1 MTNVNN
7 IGLLNK
13 TRGDKVIWAIVVV
26 LALVSMLAVYS
37 STGLLAYKYN
47 RGNTEVYLFK
57 QVVTTIMGLAII
69 YFSHRVN
76 YTLYSRVA
84 RILFMVSIPLLI
96 YTLFFG
102 VELNQ
107 GSRWIRLPIINL
119 TFQTSDLAK
128 LALFMFLS
136 RLLSKKQEVIK
147 DFKKGYVP
155 VIIPVGIVCMLIAPA
170 NLSTALLVAATSML
184 LLFIGRASTKHLLLT
199 IGIAAIPVAILVM
212 IAVAFYDKKEEKCAE
227 LPFFLQTGRIPTW
240 ISRVQNFV
248 YDSKQVDKDE
258 NYQINQAKIAIAK
271 GGLLGLGPGNSET
284 RNFLPHP
291 YSDFIFAIIIEEY
304 GLVGGC
310 FLLFVYL
317 LFLLRSIRIFKKC
330 PYAFGA
336 FLALG
341 LSFTLVIQ
349 ALINMAVTV
358 NLFPVTGVTLPLV
371 SMGGSSFMFTCL
383 AIGIILSVAR
393 NVEQL
398 EAPAIPKATGE
409 AKEKKKAAEE
419 EEEEEEEEE
428 TPVKAKKEKAV
439 KKVKATEAEKA
450 EMAGKA
456 EKADKAERSKAL
468 KPLTDI
474 AMKDFEQGN
483 QPLKSKIHND

>member
-1 MTNVNN
+1 MTGANDISLKQTNAS
-7 IGLLNK
+7 GLLSK

-47 RGNTEVYLFK
+47 RGNTEIYLFK
-57 QVVTTIMGLAII
+57 QVVFTALGLGII

-76 YTLYSRVA
+76 YTLWSRVA
-84 RILFMVSIPLLI
+84 RILFMISIPLLI
-96 YTLFFG
+96 YTLAFG

-147 DFKKGYVP
+147 DFKKGYLP
-155 VIIPVGIVCMLIAPA
+155 VIMPVGLICVLIAPA
-170 NLSTALLVAATSML
+170 NLSTALLVGATSML
-184 LLFIGRASTKHLLLT
+184 LLFIGRVNTKHLLMT

-212 IAVAFYDKKEEKCAE
+212 LAVAFYDKKEEKCRE
-227 LPFFLQTGRIPTW
+227 LPFFLQVKRIPTW
-240 ISRVQNFV
+240 ISRVQNFI

-258 NYQINQAKIAIAK
+258 NYQINQSKIAIAK

-304 GLVGGC
+304 GLVGGG
-310 FLLFVYL
+310 FILFIYL

-371 SMGGSSFMFTCL
+371 SMGGSSFLFTCL

-398 EAPAIPKATGE
+398 ETPAAPKATE
-409 AKEKKKAAEE
+409 AKEKKAAEAAEE
-419 EEEEEEEEE
+419 EEEEEEENEK
-428 TPVKAKKEKAV
+428 PVKAKKPRA
-439 KKVKATEAEKA
+439 KKTEAAKEEDKEEK
-450 EMAGKA
+450 M
-456 EKADKAERSKAL
+456 KAL
-468 KPLTDI
+468 KPLTEI
-474 AMKDFEQGN
+474 AMKDLEQG
-483 QPLKSKIHND
+483 K

>member
-1 MTNVNN
+1 MTGAND
-7 IGLLNK
+7 ISLHEARASGLLSK

-57 QVVTTIMGLAII
+57 QVIFTAVGLAII

-84 RILFMVSIPLLI
+84 RILFMLSIPLLI

-102 VELNQ
+102 LKLNE

-147 DFKKGYVP
+147 DFKKGFIP
-155 VIIPVGIVCMLIAPA
+155 VITPVAIICVLIAPA

-184 LLFIGRASTKHLLLT
+184 LLFIGRASTKHLMLT
-199 IGIAAIPVAILVM
+199 IGVAAIPVAILVM

-227 LPFFLQTGRIPTW
+227 LPFFLQAGRIPTW
-240 ISRVQNFV
+240 ISRVQNFMF
-248 YDSKQVDKDE
+248 DSKQVDKDE
-258 NYQINQAKIAIAK
+258 NYQINQSKIAIAK

-304 GLVGGC
+304 GLAGGG
-310 FLLFVYL
+310 FILFIYL

-371 SMGGSSFMFTCL
+371 SMGGSSFLFTCL

-398 EAPAIPKATGE
+398 EAPADAPKAAGE
-409 AKEKKKAAEE
+409 KKEKKATADAKAKEDDAEE
-419 EEEEEEEEE
+419 KEEK
-428 TPVKAKKEKAV
+428 PVTAKKEKAT
-439 KKVKATEAEKA
+439 KKAGAVSAVTADDKEEK
-450 EMAGKA
+450 K
-456 EKADKAERSKAL
+456 KAL

-474 AMKDFEQGN
+474 AMNDMEQG
-483 QPLKSKIHND
+483 K